1 MAKEQKEK
9 VQISIAQVLADLEN
23 GIDRKQM
30 QDKYGLS
37 RADIIRLFRLPEL
50 KGKKVKREV
59 EPGFVIVDSEVPTAN
74 TSDST
79 ETNAATNTV
88 SDAKSEW

>member
-59 EPGFVIVDSEVPTAN
+59 EPGFVIVDKVPTTNA
-74 TSDST
+74 SDST